1 MTTYAVSTPLPE
13 FGLWNQLEGK
23 GIPVSFDLELT
34 ARCNNDCRHCYVNL
48 PAADRDARAGEL
60 TLDEIVGVAD
70 QAVELGA
77 LWCVIT
83 GGEPLL
89 RPDFSEVYLALKRRG
104 LLVTVFTNAC
114 LLRPEHVEL
123 FRKYPPRDVEIT
135 IYGAS
140 RGAYERVTRT
150 PGSFDAFLR
159 GVSLLEQG
167 GVGARYKAMALRS
180 NVNEL
185 SAMAQFGRAHT
196 KDFFRFDP
204 LLHLRYD
211 RDPVRNAEICAER
224 LDPEEIATIEQS
236 DEERAHALRCECHRV
251 AGQEAPDEPDLVFH
265 CGVGQGF
272 TVGYDG
278 SLRLCSALWH
288 PDYVADVRREPV
300 AAAWRRLLSAVGA
313 ARTADAAYLD
323 RCAACGLVDLCLWC
337 PAHAYLE
344 SGSLT
349 APIDD
354 FCDVAHARAR
364 VFGDPDAEGYGA
376 GVRPNS

>member
-211 RDPVRNAEICAER
+211 RDPARNAEICAER

-236 DEERAHALRCECHRV
+236 DEERAHALRRECHRV

-300 AAAWRRLLSAVGA
+300 AAAWRRLLAAAGA
-313 ARTADAAYLD
+313 ARTADPAYLD

>member
-1 MTTYAVSTPLPE
+1 MTTYAVNTPLPE
-13 FGLWNQLEGK
+13 FDLWNQLEGK

-34 ARCNNDCRHCYVNL
+34 ARCNNDCRHCYINL
-48 PAADRDARAGEL
+48 PAADRAARAGEL
-60 TLDEIVGVAD
+60 TLDEIMAVAD
-70 QAVELGA
+70 QAVEMGA
-77 LWCVIT
+77 LWCVLT

-140 RGAYERVTRT
+140 REAYERVTRT

-236 DEERAHALRCECHRV
+236 DEERAHALRRECHRV

-265 CGVGQGF
+265 CGVGRGF

-313 ARTADAAYLD
+313 ARTADPAYLD

-376 GVRPNS
+376 GVGPNS